1 MEPAFHPERLSKDIV
16 FCLWGFEQREE
27 PKMRKLR
34 VMTLAVASAAF
45 LAMGGAA
52 FAQTVSDGNSSYQQG
67 YADGAA
73 AQKQNTLNAFQNG
86 MQAGQTQQ
94 PGPATTNQAF
104 SNGYQ
109 TGAAQANANA
119 NVQDAYNSGYH
130 DKAVEENDSKNSA
143 FDNGFRAGATEQSR
157 LDDDFP

>member
-1 MEPAFHPERLSKDIV
+1 MEPAFHSERLSKDIV
-16 FCLWGFEQREE
+16 FRLWGFEQHEE
-27 PKMRKLR
+27 PKMRNLH

-45 LAMGGAA
+45 LTMGGGA

-73 AQKQNTLNAFQNG
+73 AQKQNNLNAFQNG
-86 MQAGQTQQ
+86 MQAGQTQ
-94 PGPATTNQAF
+94 PNPATANQAF

-109 TGAAQANANA
+109 TGAAQANAD
-119 NVQDAYNSGYH
+119 VQDAYNSGYH
-130 DKAVEENDSKNSA
+130 DKAVEQNDAQNRS